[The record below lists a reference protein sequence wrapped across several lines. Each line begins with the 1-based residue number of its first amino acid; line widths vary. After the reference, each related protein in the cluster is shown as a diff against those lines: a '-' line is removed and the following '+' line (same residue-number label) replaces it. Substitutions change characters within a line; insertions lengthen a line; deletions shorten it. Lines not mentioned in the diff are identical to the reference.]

1 MKTIVSRL
9 LLLSSL
15 LLFFSCRSVG
25 PKSVVRD
32 RNAYLNAV
40 SDSWKNQLLLN
51 IVRMRYA
58 DAPVFMDV
66 ASIINQYEVSG
77 SVSAGIALEQK
88 GVGWNPSVS
97 GMATFTDR
105 PTITYSP
112 LSGRQFAMN
121 LMNPVSPSTII
132 SLVYSGYPIDILFRL
147 TMNSINGMKNSFGG
161 YVRQHAAS
169 PGFFEILETLRSLQ
183 NENGMDFVLEKTGTS
198 DERILIE
205 VVENSDSMVKA
216 KVRRLNEV
224 LDLPPGNTRFRIGK
238 GIHHSDSLQ
247 IALSTRSILELLSEI
262 SSTIDVPGEQ
272 LDAKVTYKTP
282 YFKME
287 DGSPEKPFIKI
298 QSSKTPPADPFIS
311 VLYHGY
317 WFYIAMDDFTS
328 KQTFSHILLLSSH
341 IEVGDPKSTPI
352 ITIPTR

>member
-1 MKTIVSRL
+1 
-9 LLLSSL
+9 
-15 LLFFSCRSVG
+15 VG

-58 DAPVFMDV
+58 DAPVFLDV

-77 SVSAGIALEQK
+77 SVSAGVALEQK
-88 GVGWNPSVS
+88 GVGWNPSVN
-97 GMATFTDR
+97 GVATFTDR

-112 LSGRQFAMN
+112 LSGQQFALN
-121 LMNPVSPSTII
+121 LMKPISPAIII
-132 SLVYSGYPIDILFRL
+132 SLVYSGYPIDDLFRL
-147 TMNSINGMKNSFGG
+147 TLNSINGMKNSFGG

-183 NENGMDFVLEKTGTS
+183 KENGMDFLLEKTGTS

-205 VVENSDSMVKA
+205 VVENTDSLVKA
-216 KVRRLNEV
+216 NVQHLNHV
-224 LDLPPGNTRFRIGK
+224 LDLPASNTRFRIGR

-262 SSTIDVPGEQ
+262 ASSIEVPREQ
-272 LDAKVTYKTP
+272 LDAKVTYATP
-282 YFKME
+282 DFKMQ
-287 DGSPEKPFIKI
+287 DGRPEQPFIKI
-298 QSSKTPPADPFIS
+298 RSSKTPPEDPFIS

-317 WFYIAMDDFTS
+317 WFYIAMNDFMS
-328 KQTFSHILLLSSH
+328 KQTFSHILLLSSL
-341 IEVGDPKSTPI
+341 IEVNDSKSAPI
-352 ITIPTR
+352 ITIPAK